1 MTSILSA
8 TSSLRIGGLASGID
22 TDSIIKE
29 LMKAQ
34 RIPLDRLHQEKQILE
49 WQQEDYRA
57 IYDSLRAF
65 RDRVFNMKLQATY
78 LAKKASSS
86 NEAAVTATANPT
98 ATPGTYTVTVTQLAT
113 GVSKV
118 SQDAL
123 PDEYNNETKTIKT
136 LAEQFGITGTI
147 SFELQGSNSKD
158 NEFTKFEFETGKDT
172 IYDVVKKINDAN
184 LGITA
189 SYDSNLN
196 RFILATT
203 STGAAAKIVVG
214 NDSHNFLSSPDGSK
228 NNYLKLLLKGDGGI
242 YTDRNLSYYN
252 TGQDA
257 EFDLNIGDAT
267 VQNYTSPTNTPT
279 VAGITLNLKQAD
291 PNNPVTITVSNDTDA
306 VFNAIKDFV
315 NAYNEIIDKINGKL
329 TEPRYRDYLPLT
341 DEQRE
346 QLSDEQEK
354 KWEEKA
360 RSGLLRGDSLL
371 ESVVSRM
378 RATMSAIVPGL
389 AAGYDT
395 LADVGITTLSYE
407 ERGKLYID
415 EARLKDALQKDPD
428 GVMNLFTKSAE
439 NYAEKGIAM
448 RLYDDVNSAM
458 ALISARAGTS
468 SSYSTADSSAIGRQ
482 IAAMN
487 ERISTMEERLRQLE
501 DRYWR
506 QFTAMEQA
514 IQQMNAQSAWLAM
527 QLGMG
532 QGR

>member
-34 RIPLDRLHQEKQILE
+34 RIPLDRLNQDKQILL

-65 RDRVFNMKLQATY
+65 RDKVFNMRLQATY

-86 NEAAVTATANPT
+86 NEAAVSASANT
-98 ATPGTYTVTVTQLAT
+98 NAVPGMYTVTVKQLAT
-113 GVSKV
+113 GVSKG
-118 SQDAL
+118 SQAAL
-123 PDEYNNETKTIKT
+123 PEETEGGITKTLKAQFNLSYDNLTFT
-136 LAEQFGITGTI
+136 LEGANGKKDFSFNTNTANIYTVAAE
-147 SFELQGSNSKD
+147 
-158 NEFTKFEFETGKDT
+158 
-172 IYDVVKKINDAN
+172 INAAN

-189 SYDSNLN
+189 SYDATLN
-196 RFILATT
+196 RFFLTTT
-203 STGAAAKIVVG
+203 STGAAAKIKVTDDP
-214 NDSHNFLSSPDGSK
+214 NNFLTGPNEDGSD
-228 NNYLKLLLKGDGGI
+228 NTLKLKMKLYSAGPPESGL
-242 YTDRNLSYYN
+242 Y

-257 EFDLNIGDAT
+257 EFDFGDAT
-267 VQNYTSPTNTPT
+267 GLKSATNTVT
-279 VAGITLNLKQAD
+279 INGITLTLKQGGDASA
-291 PNNPVTITVSNDTDA
+291 TITVSNDTDA

-315 NAYNEIIDKINGKL
+315 NAYNEIIGKINGKL

-346 QLSDEQEK
+346 KLSDEQEK

-389 AAGYDT
+389 AVRYDT

-439 NYAEKGIAM
+439 NYAVKGIAM

-468 SSYSTADSSAIGRQ
+468 SSYSTADNSAIGRQ

-487 ERISTMEERLRQLE
+487 ERISIMEERLQQLE

-527 QLGMG
+527 QLGMY

>member
-1 MTSILSA
+1 MTSILPA

-34 RIPLDRLHQEKQILE
+34 RIPLDRLNQNKQVLL

-98 ATPGTYTVTVTQLAT
+98 ATPGTYTVTVNKLAT

-118 SQDAL
+118 SQIELND
-123 PDEYNNETKTIKT
+123 ETKDGTILT
-136 LAEQFGITGTI
+136 LKDQFSLTTDTI
-147 SFELQGSNSKD
+147 SFTLKGSKGEKD
-158 NEFTKFEFETGKDT
+158 FFFDTTKDT

-203 STGAAAKIVVG
+203 STGKDAIVNVTKDD
-214 NDSHNFLSSPDGSK
+214 NHFLSDASDYGTGTPS
-228 NNYLKLLLKGDGGI
+228 NTLKLKLVTG
-242 YTDRNLSYYN
+242 TEV

-257 EFDLNIGDAT
+257 EFNLSIGDAN
-267 VQNYTSPTNTPT
+267 VNSYTSSTNTVT

-315 NAYNEIIDKINGKL
+315 SAYNEIIDKINGKL

-415 EARLKDALQKDPD
+415 EAKLKGALQKDPD

-468 SSYSTADSSAIGRQ
+468 SSYSTADNSAIGRQ

>member
-1 MTSILSA
+1 MTSILST

-34 RIPLDRLHQEKQILE
+34 RIPLDRLNQDKQILL

-65 RDRVFNMKLQATY
+65 RDKVFNMKLQATY
-78 LAKKASSS
+78 QARKASSS
-86 NEAAVTATANPT
+86 NEAAVSASANSN
-98 ATPGTYTVTVTQLAT
+98 AVPGMYTLTVKQLAT
-113 GVSKV
+113 GVSKG
-118 SQDAL
+118 SQAAL
-123 PDEYNNETKTIKT
+123 PEETEGGLTKTLKAQFNLSYDNLTFT
-136 LAEQFGITGTI
+136 LEGANGKKDFSFNTNTANIYTVAAE
-147 SFELQGSNSKD
+147 
-158 NEFTKFEFETGKDT
+158 
-172 IYDVVKKINDAN
+172 INAAN

-189 SYDSNLN
+189 SYDATLN
-196 RFILATT
+196 RFFLTTT
-203 STGAAAKIVVG
+203 STGTAAKIKVT
-214 NDSHNFLSSPDGSK
+214 NDVHYFLSGDKDANGGVGDPALESG
-228 NNYLKLLLKGDGGI
+228 NNTLKLLLKGDGTA
-242 YTDRNLSYYN
+242 Y

-257 EFDLNIGDAT
+257 EFDFGDAT
-267 VQNYTSPTNTPT
+267 GLKSATNTIT
-279 VAGITLNLKQAD
+279 INGITLTLKQGGGASA
-291 PNNPVTITVSNDTDA
+291 TITVFNDTDA

-315 NAYNEIIDKINGKL
+315 SAYNEIIDKINGKL

-371 ESVVSRM
+371 ESVVSRI

-389 AAGYDT
+389 AARYDT

-415 EARLKDALQKDPD
+415 EAKLKEALQKDPD
-428 GVMNLFTKSAE
+428 GVMNLFTRSSE

-468 SSYSTADSSAIGRQ
+468 SSYSTADNSAIGRQ

-487 ERISTMEERLRQLE
+487 ERISTLEERLQQME

-514 IQQMNAQSAWLAM
+514 IQQMNAQSAWLAQ

>member
-1 MTSILSA
+1 MVSSLYTS
-8 TSSLRIGGLASGID
+8 SSLRIGGLASGID

-34 RIPLDRLHQEKQILE
+34 RIPLDRLNQDRQILL

-57 IYDSLRAF
+57 IYDSLRSF
-65 RDRVFNMKLQATY
+65 RDKVFNMKLQATY

-98 ATPGTYTVTVTQLAT
+98 ATPGTYTVTVNKLAT

-118 SQDAL
+118 SQIKLND
-123 PDEYNNETKTIKT
+123 ETKDGTILT

-147 SFELQGSNSKD
+147 SFALEGSKGKKGTDYFNFD
-158 NEFTKFEFETGKDT
+158 TTKDT
-172 IYDVVKKINDAN
+172 IYDVVKKINDAD

-203 STGAAAKIVVG
+203 STGTTAIIKVTE
-214 NDSHNFLSSPDGSK
+214 DSSYFLSGDKDLKDPTQKNG
-228 NNYLKLLLKGDGGI
+228 NNYLKLLLKGDG
-242 YTDRNLSYYN
+242 TAD

-257 EFDLNIGDAT
+257 EFNLSIGDAT

-279 VAGITLNLKQAD
+279 VAGITLTLKQGGGTSA
-291 PNNPVTITVSNDTDA
+291 TITVSNDTDA

-315 NAYNEIIDKINGKL
+315 NAYNELIDKINKKL

-389 AAGYDT
+389 AAGCDA

-415 EARLKDALQKDPD
+415 EAKLKDALQKDPD

-439 NYAEKGIAM
+439 KYAEKGIAM

-458 ALISARAGTS
+458 DLISDRAGTS
-468 SSYSTADSSAIGRQ
+468 SSYSTADNSAIGRQ
-482 IAAMN
+482 IAAVN
-487 ERISTMEERLRQLE
+487 ERISIMEERLQQLE

>member
-34 RIPLDRLHQEKQILE
+34 RIPLDRLNQDKQILQ

-65 RDRVFNMKLQATY
+65 RDKVFNMKLQATY
-78 LAKKASSS
+78 MAKTATSS
-86 NEAAVTATANPT
+86 NEAAVSATAGSS
-98 ATPGTYTVTVTQLAT
+98 AVPGMYTVTVTQLAQ
-113 GVSKV
+113 GVSKG
-118 SQDAL
+118 SQDTL
-123 PDEYNNETKTIKT
+123 PDEANADGSTMSLKQQFGLGYDT
-136 LAEQFGITGTI
+136 LAFTLEGANGIKKF
-147 SFELQGSNSKD
+147 SF
-158 NEFTKFEFETGKDT
+158 DT
-172 IYDVVKKINDAN
+172 NTANIYTVVSEINAAN

-189 SYDSNLN
+189 SYDATLN
-196 RFILATT
+196 RFFLTTT
-203 STGAAAKIVVG
+203 STGAAAKIIVT
-214 NDSHNFLSSPDGSK
+214 NDSNNFLSNNAGDG
-228 NNYLKLLLKGDGGI
+228 NNTLKLLLKGDGTA
-242 YTDRNLSYYN
+242 Y

-257 EFDLNIGDAT
+257 VFNFGDAT
-267 VQNYTSPTNTPT
+267 GLKSATNTVT
-279 VAGITLNLKQAD
+279 INGITLTLKQGGGAST
-291 PNNPVTITVSNDTDA
+291 TITVSNDTDA

-315 NAYNEIIDKINGKL
+315 DAYNEIIDKINGKL

-354 KWEEKA
+354 QWEEKA

-378 RATMSAIVPGL
+378 RATMSAVVPGL
-389 AAGYDT
+389 TGGQGYKT
-395 LADVGITTLSYE
+395 LAQIGITTLSYE

-415 EARLKDALQKDPD
+415 EAKLKDALQKDPD

-448 RLYDDVNSAM
+448 RLYDDINSAM

-468 SSYSTADSSAIGRQ
+468 SSYSTADNSAIGRQ

-487 ERISTMEERLRQLE
+487 ERISTLEERLQQME

-514 IQQMNAQSAWLAM
+514 IQQMNAQSAWLAQ

-532 QGR
+532 QAR

>member
-29 LMKAQ
+29 LMKAH
-34 RIPLDRLHQEKQILE
+34 RIPLDRLNQDKQILL
-49 WQQEDYRA
+49 WKQEDYRA

-65 RDRVFNMKLQATY
+65 RDKVFNMKLQATY
-78 LAKKASSS
+78 QAKKASSS
-86 NEAAVTATANPT
+86 NEAAVSASATTSAVPGIYKIVVNQLAEGASATSSVKLVQSSDSTKTVDPT
-98 ATPGTYTVTVTQLAT
+98 KPLNTQLAGLDPT
-113 GVSKV
+113 YTFTINGSK
-118 SQDAL
+118 
-123 PDEYNNETKTIKT
+123 E
-136 LAEQFGITGTI
+136 ITV
-147 SFELQGSNSKD
+147 
-158 NEFTKFEFETGKDT
+158 DT
-172 IYDVVKKINDAN
+172 AVDSLNTVIAKINGATRPDGSA
-184 LGITA
+184 LGVKA
-189 SYDSNLN
+189 SYDQNLG
-196 RFILATT
+196 RVFLVTT
-203 STGAAAKIVVG
+203 GTGADKKIYMNDNKYGTGPGNFFEKVFSIDAMDEASTTYVG
-214 NDSHNFLSSPDGSK
+214 K
-228 NNYLKLLLKGDGGI
+228 NAVFSLNGVGG
-242 YTDRNLSYYN
+242 LEQS
-252 TGQDA
+252 
-257 EFDLNIGDAT
+257 
-267 VQNYTSPTNTPT
+267 TNTFT
-279 VAGITLNLKQAD
+279 VAGITYELKSTTDA
-291 PNNPVTITVSNDTDA
+291 NGVNVTVSSDTDA
-306 VFNAIKDFV
+306 VFNAIKYFV
-315 NAYNEIIDKINGKL
+315 DAYNEIIDKINGKL

-346 QLSDEQEK
+346 QLSEEQEK
-354 KWEEKA
+354 QWEEKA

-378 RATMSAIVPGL
+378 RTTMSAIVPGL

-458 ALISARAGTS
+458 ALISDRAGTS
-468 SSYSTADSSAIGRQ
+468 SSYSTADNSAIGRQ
-482 IAAMN
+482 IAAVN
-487 ERISTMEERLRQLE
+487 ERISTMEERLQQLE

-514 IQQMNAQSAWLAM
+514 IQQMNAQSAWLA
-527 QLGMG
+527 QVLGTG
-532 QGR
+532 QTR

>member
-1 MTSILSA
+1 MVSSFYTS
-8 TSSLRIGGLASGID
+8 SSLRIGGLASGID

-29 LMKAQ
+29 LMKAH
-34 RIPLDRLHQEKQILE
+34 RIPLNRLNQDKQILL

-57 IYDSLRAF
+57 IYDSLRTF
-65 RDRVFNMKLQATY
+65 RDKVFSMKLQATY

-98 ATPGTYTVTVTQLAT
+98 ATPGTYTVTVNKLAT

-118 SQDAL
+118 SQGTL
-123 PDEYNNETKTIKT
+123 PEETEGGITKTLKAQFNLSYDNLTFT
-136 LAEQFGITGTI
+136 LEGANGKKDFLFNTNTANIYTVVAE
-147 SFELQGSNSKD
+147 
-158 NEFTKFEFETGKDT
+158 
-172 IYDVVKKINDAN
+172 INAAN

-189 SYDSNLN
+189 SYDATLN
-196 RFILATT
+196 RFFLTTT
-203 STGAAAKIVVG
+203 STGATAKIKVT
-214 NDSHNFLSSPDGSK
+214 NDPNNFLTGPKEDGSD
-228 NNYLKLLLKGDGGI
+228 NTLKLKMKLYSAGPPESGL
-242 YTDRNLSYYN
+242 Y

-378 RATMSAIVPGL
+378 RATMSAVVPGL
-389 AAGYDT
+389 TGGQGYKT
-395 LADVGITTLSYE
+395 LAQIGITTLSYE

-415 EARLKDALQKDPD
+415 EAKLKDALQKDPD

-468 SSYSTADSSAIGRQ
+468 SSYSTADNSAIGRQ

-487 ERISTMEERLRQLE
+487 ERISTMEERLQQLE

>member
-34 RIPLDRLHQEKQILE
+34 RVPLERLYQDKQILQ

-57 IYDSLRAF
+57 IYDSLRTF
-65 RDRVFNMKLQATY
+65 RNKVFNMRLQATY
-78 LAKKASSS
+78 LAKKASSY
-86 NEAAVTATANPT
+86 NEAAVSASANPT
-98 ATPGTYTVTVTQLAT
+98 ATPGMYTLTVKQLAA
-113 GVSKV
+113 GVSKG
-118 SQDAL
+118 SQAAL
-123 PDEYNNETKTIKT
+123 PEETEGGLTKTLKAQFNLSYDNLTFT
-136 LAEQFGITGTI
+136 LEGANGKKDFSFNTNTANIYTVAAE
-147 SFELQGSNSKD
+147 
-158 NEFTKFEFETGKDT
+158 
-172 IYDVVKKINDAN
+172 INAAN

-189 SYDSNLN
+189 SYDATLN
-196 RFILATT
+196 RFFLTTT
-203 STGAAAKIVVG
+203 STGSTAKIKVT
-214 NDSHNFLSSPDGSK
+214 NDVHYFLSGDKDANGGVGDPALESG
-228 NNYLKLLLKGDGGI
+228 NNTLKLLLKGDGTA
-242 YTDRNLSYYN
+242 Y

-257 EFDLNIGDAT
+257 EFNFGDTTGLKSA
-267 VQNYTSPTNTPT
+267 TNTVT
-279 VAGITLNLKQAD
+279 INGITLTLKQGGGATA
-291 PNNPVTITVSNDTDA
+291 TITVSSDTDA

-315 NAYNEIIDKINGKL
+315 NAYNEIIDKINKKL
-329 TEPRYRDYLPLT
+329 MEPRYRDYLPLT

-360 RSGLLRGDSLL
+360 RSGLLRSDSLL

-378 RATMSAIVPGL
+378 RATMSTVVPGL
-389 AAGYDT
+389 TGGQGYKT
-395 LADVGITTLSYE
+395 LAQIGITTLSYE

-468 SSYSTADSSAIGRQ
+468 SSYSTADNSAIGRQ

-487 ERISTMEERLRQLE
+487 ERISTLEERLQQME